1 MGVVAKDKD
10 ADSYTGIKFPL
21 EHSNEGFFP
30 RTKTSLEQAKYN
42 IKNLLLT
49 QKSERLGNPLFG
61 SDLYKVLF
69 EQEGGDLE
77 NRIEETIRSAM
88 SEWLP
93 FINVENVE
101 STFSSTNK
109 NAINVR
115 IKFTLNIDTT
125 SQEELSLN
133 LGNYSDDETSFA
145 LDYNA

>member
-1 MGVVAKDKD
+1 MSVISKDKD
-10 ADSYTGIKFPL
+10 PDTYIGLKFPL
-21 EHSNEGFFP
+21 DYGRDGFFS
-30 RTKTSLEQAKYN
+30 RTKTALEQAKHN

-49 QKSERLGNPLFG
+49 QKGERLGNPTFG
-61 SDLYKVLF
+61 SDLHKVLF
-69 EQEGGDLE
+69 EMEGGELE
-77 NRIEETIRSAM
+77 SNIEEAIRSAI
-88 SEWLP
+88 SEFLP